1 MSSIITIFAIILFA
15 NLASSMSI
23 GYSETQ
29 TIDYSSD
36 VPIQMSNGTIKKIYK
51 IAEQVTNVTDT
62 DSVLMQLQQVTP
74 RSNDNL
80 NNLMLLVVKN
90 PNLTDSN
97 IMERFNAYYIHTA
110 KADPAES
117 IISTIWNVMI
127 ISTRNYVM
135 KRFKSMLQGMQ
146 ILKPS
151 SIDEAASSSAAAAT
165 TTGRSGA
172 FPIVFRLHNEINNN
186 NDQDKEPKVVLLI
199 PEPFHLPD
207 IASPNSRKEDDELL
221 SKFNQNRRII
231 TIPKTANSM
240 AYGISPLRYMVRP
253 IGAFTGL
260 SVNAVD
266 KTSTSVGTMI
276 TNTGLHFSLI
286 GPSSGAANSKPKTL
300 AMDFNSWRRYL
311 RAVGH
316 GFVIAKILG

>member
-1 MSSIITIFAIILFA
+1 MINMSSIIIIFAIILFT

-207 IASPNSRKEDDELL
+207 IASPNSRKEDDELFQNSTKIEESSVSTTINEL
-221 SKFNQNRRII
+221 SLNQMEIA
-231 TIPKTANSM
+231 IPKTANSM

-276 TNTGLHFSLI
+276 TNTGLHFSLVCTTTTKLI
-286 GPSSGAANSKPKTL
+286 SL
-300 AMDFNSWRRYL
+300 
-311 RAVGH
+311 
-316 GFVIAKILG
+316 